1 MAFLLPPPPSASGGD
16 TDRLNALHSWLYQ
29 MSEQLTYALN
39 HLEDTADN
47 AQKVIQQTRQE
58 TMGDS
63 SDISGQ
69 SESLKSLIIKTAHTV
84 RQGMEQI
91 RQELKNDYLA
101 ISDFGEYREQVTNQ
115 ITASAQGVLQ
125 EFQHGETVTSL
136 KQGQAGFQSYV
147 TETNQYI
154 KTGYLFNEQQGG
166 VGVPVYGVAVGD
178 RITTVS
184 ADGNTVLKRTG
195 DMATFTARELA
206 FWTGETKVAYIN
218 QGKLTITNA
227 QILQTL
233 AVGEFVFSVLPNG
246 MLAITN

>member
-1 MAFLLPPPPSASGGD
+1 MAFLLIPPPTPNGD
-16 TDRLNALHSWLYQ
+16 EAAQLRQMHTWLYQ
-29 MSEQLTYALN
+29 MHDQLNYTLN
-39 HLEDTADN
+39 QL
-47 AQKVIQQTRQE
+47 QE
-58 TMGDS
+58 TVQVTKNEADATRVMVDGGGELS
-63 SDISGQ
+63 TQ
-69 SESLKSLIIKTAHTV
+69 AESLKSLIIKTAHTLKV
-84 RQGMEQI
+84 SMDQI
-91 RQELKNDYLA
+91 RRELKSDYLA
-101 ISDFGEYREQVTNQ
+101 VSDFGQYQQEVTNQ

-136 KQGQAGFQSYV
+136 KQGQAGFSAYV

-166 VGVPVYGVAVGD
+166 VSVPVYGVAVGD
-178 RITTVS
+178 RITVVQ
-184 ADGNTVLKRTG
+184 ADGTTLLKREG

-233 AVGEFVFSVLPNG
+233 AVGEFIFSILPNG